1 MRREL
6 ITKGQIL
13 TFGGDESVLYL
24 HCDNGTWLYR
34 FAKTHQSVYF
44 KLINYIVYKL
54 QLNKANKNKRNI
66 CWRYILVGISD
77 NLPTQEISTTCLD
90 M

>member
-13 TFGGDESVLYL
+13 TFGSDENVLHL
-24 HCDNGTWLYR
+24 DCDNGTWLYT

-44 KLINYIVYKL
+44 KLVNYTVCKVH
-54 QLNKANKNKRNI
+54 LNKANKNKSNV
-66 CWRYILVGISD
+66 CWRYTLVGISG
-77 NLPTQEISTTCLD
+77 NLPIQEINASCLTI
-90 M
+90 